1 MPPRW
6 PAANGITNATSLA
19 RMYAATIG
27 EVDGVRLIGSDTMEA
42 ARTERVNGPDLTL
55 VLPTRIAAGFWLQ
68 NDLSPMIQEGSFGHA
83 GAGGSLGYANPE
95 LGIGYGYVMNQM
107 GGGIAG
113 DPRTIALNDAVLAS
127 L

>member
-1 MPPRW
+1 MA
-6 PAANGITNATSLA
+6 AANGITNAVSLA

-27 EVDGVRLIGSDTMEA
+27 EVDGVRLISSDTMQA